1 MALAK
6 TLSTSAPFPF
16 IMDDPFVHFD
26 RIRTDKMVQL
36 MKEVGYERQILYFT
50 CHDTML
56 KYWHKGQIV
65 DISALANERGVA
77 ST

>member
-6 TLSTSAPFPF
+6 TLTTSAPFPF

-26 RIRTDKMVQL
+26 RNRTDKMVQL

-50 CHDTML
+50 CHDGML
-56 KYWHKGQIV
+56 EHWQKDQIV
-65 DISALANERGVA
+65 DVGALANERGVA

>member
-1 MALAK
+1 M
-6 TLSTSAPFPF
+6 

-26 RIRTDKMVQL
+26 RNRTNKMVQL

-56 KYWHKGQIV
+56 NYWQKEQIV
-65 DISALANERGVA
+65 DIGALANEREWRQHERDYDA
-77 ST
+77 PSWRSS

>member
-1 MALAK
+1 
-6 TLSTSAPFPF
+6 
-16 IMDDPFVHFD
+16 
-26 RIRTDKMVQL
+26 

-56 KYWHKGQIV
+56 KYWQRDQIV
-65 DISALANERGVA
+65 DIGALANERGVA